1 VSRSSDEFGPEWLVG
16 HLEALLPGYPD
27 VSLCVALSGGVDS
40 TALLAALA
48 IGVRSSR
55 ASSPEARA
63 MHLAKARAIH
73 LPKIRALHVDHGLR
87 PASKQWATQCRLLA
101 RRLRVP
107 LKVLTTKVER
117 RAGESLE
124 AAAREARYR
133 LLASALGPG
142 EILLTAHHGDDQ
154 LETVLLQLFRGS
166 GLPGIAAM
174 PALAPFAQ
182 GWLAR
187 PLLSRSRAELEG
199 WLALR
204 GLPWVEDD
212 SNIDESL
219 DRNYLR
225 LRILPLIRARWP
237 GAAVAVGRSARHA
250 AEAQTLLDS
259 LARADVER
267 ASYGESISVKTLRAL
282 PPNRRR
288 NALRF
293 WIMRAGYL
301 VPDTRRLEEIAGPLL
316 EARRDANPFVEWRG
330 REGPV
335 HAAAPFESVH
345 PGTGVMRSK
354 RMRSLRP
361 QHSQGRAVAQR
372 SRGNGDQP
380 APVSVRAQ
388 RNGDLLSIHSA
399 EPTPRLAP
407 RASQPSGI
415 RQSGLTGASMSIQ
428 ALWFWRSS
436 STFDLPNGLGQL
448 ELQPNDRG
456 PIDLEALPEP
466 LAIRQRV
473 GGERLSP
480 HRGGPRRTLKNL
492 LQEARVPAPERA
504 LLPLLFSITAHDEK
518 LVAVADLLLD
528 ETAQATTAT
537 RRRGRLLWKKSS
549 Q

>member
-1 VSRSSDEFGPEWLVG
+1 MSRPSDEFGPEWLVAR
-16 HLEALLPGYPD
+16 LATLLPGYPG

-48 IGVRSSR
+48 IGERSRSAKDR
-55 ASSPEARA
+55 S
-63 MHLAKARAIH
+63 KARARH
-73 LPKIRALHVDHGLR
+73 LENIRAVHVDHGLR
-87 PASKQWATQCRLLA
+87 ANSKEWAAHCRALA
-101 RRLRVP
+101 RRLHVP

-117 RAGESLE
+117 AAGESLE

-133 LLASALGPG
+133 LLASALKPG
-142 EILLTAHHGDDQ
+142 EILLTAHHNDDQ

-174 PALAPFAQ
+174 PALAPFAN

-187 PLLSRSRAELEG
+187 PLLSRSRAELEA
-199 WLALR
+199 WLGAR

-212 SNIDESL
+212 SNVDESL

-225 LRILPLIRARWP
+225 LRVLPLIRARWP
-237 GAAVAVGRSARHA
+237 GAAAAVARSARHA

-267 ASYGESISVKTLRAL
+267 ASYGEWLSVQTMRAL

-330 REGPV
+330 REGPA
-335 HAAAPFESVH
+335 HSVV
-345 PGTGVMRSK
+345 PDERQRRGIGIMGLGRT
-354 RMRSLRP
+354 SLRDP
-361 QHSQGRAVAQR
+361 RGRHERAVDQS
-372 SRGNGDQP
+372 SRENTRQGSAVG
-380 APVSVRAQ
+380 VRVQ
-388 RNGDLLSIHSA
+388 RNGDLLSIHSGA
-399 EPTPRLAP
+399 LWSRLASQTP
-407 RASQPSGI
+407 AMTSQPAEI
-415 RQSGLTGASMSIQ
+415 RQSSVHEAPRRGE
-428 ALWFWRSS
+428 ALWCWRASL
-436 STFDLPNGLGQL
+436 TVDLPDGLGQL
-448 ELQPNDRG
+448 ALQPEDRG

-466 LAIRQRV
+466 LTIRWRA

-492 LQEARVPAPERA
+492 LHEARIPAAERGR
-504 LLPLLFSITAHDEK
+504 LPLLFSITTHGAK
-518 LVAVADLLLD
+518 LIAVADLVLD
-528 ETAQATTAT
+528 ETVQATSTT
-537 RRRGRLLWKKSS
+537 RRRGRLLWRKSS